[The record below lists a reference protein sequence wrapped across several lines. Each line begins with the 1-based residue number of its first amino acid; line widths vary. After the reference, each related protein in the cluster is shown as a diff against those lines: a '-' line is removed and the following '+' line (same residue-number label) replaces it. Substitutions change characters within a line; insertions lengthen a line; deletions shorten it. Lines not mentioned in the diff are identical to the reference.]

1 MTASDSSPMPPSQD
15 QDPGSTQ
22 AERAAAAGPS
32 ANDAAQEASEDTAA
46 QQAAS
51 GPESAGP
58 TPPSRAPKWFAKIFR
73 PKQQDEDEEDED
85 QSETARDQFRL
96 KPVRTGF
103 GLAIGVAIAILLW
116 LVLASLTQLL
126 MWIAVALFIALGLDP
141 IVRYFEN
148 RGWPRAA
155 GVGVVIVILLGMA
168 GGFLAT
174 LIPAL
179 VTQISQLVQRAPKI
193 IDAVTNN
200 PTIQQWDQQF
210 RLVEQAEEQV
220 DKFLRDSSAVGG
232 VFSGVIGAGNLVGQA
247 AFGTLIV
254 LVLAIYFLV
263 SLPGLKA
270 FGYSLV
276 PRSRRKRTRELGDA
290 ITRSVGNYV
299 MGQATVAL
307 CNALI
312 AFILMTILNVPY
324 PALLALCVAILA
336 FIPLVGGVVAG
347 VLVIIVA
354 LFGGGWQ
361 SALVYAICYF
371 AYLQV
376 EAYFVS
382 PKIMARA
389 VKVPGAVAVIAVI
402 AGGTLLGVAGA
413 LMAIPF
419 AAAVMLLIKEV
430 WVKRQDRH

>member
-1 MTASDSSPMPPSQD
+1 MSTPDPSREPDSQD
-15 QDPGSTQ
+15 PDQAVPSSTGHPSPLDAGAEGEGS
-22 AERAAAAGPS
+22 AD
-32 ANDAAQEASEDTAA
+32 ANPASSGKEDTTD
-46 QQAAS
+46 S
-51 GPESAGP
+51 GTHANSL
-58 TPPSRAPKWFAKIFR
+58 TPKWLGKLFR
-73 PKQQDEDEEDED
+73 PKQPDQEEESDALPE
-85 QSETARDQFRL
+85 SVRDLFTLR
-96 KPVRTGF
+96 PVRTGF
-103 GLAIGVAIAILLW
+103 GLAIGVSIALLLW
-116 LVLASLTQLL
+116 LTLASLTQLL
-126 MWIAVALFIALGLDP
+126 LWIAVALFIALGLDP
-141 IVRYFEN
+141 IVRFFEK
-148 RGWPRAA
+148 RRWPRAA
-155 GVGVVIVILLGMA
+155 GVGVVIALLVA
-168 GGFLAT
+168 ACGGFLAS

-179 VTQISQLVQRAPKI
+179 VAQITQLVQRAPDI
-193 IDAVTNN
+193 IDAVTND
-200 PTIQQWDQQF
+200 PTIQAWDQQF
-210 RLVEQAEEQV
+210 HLVQQAEDQLE
-220 DKFLRDSSAVGG
+220 KFMRDSSALGG

-270 FGYSLV
+270 FVYSLV
-276 PRSRRKRTRELGDA
+276 PRTRRKRIRELGDE

-299 MGQATVAL
+299 MGQATVAI
-307 CNALI
+307 CNALV

-324 PALLALCVAILA
+324 PALLSLCVAVLA
-336 FIPLVGGVVAG
+336 FIPLVGGVVAA

-361 SALVYAICYF
+361 TAVIYAICYF
-371 AYLQV
+371 AYLQI

-430 WVKRQDRH
+430 WVKRQDRR

>member
-1 MTASDSSPMPPSQD
+1 MNVSDPSPAPSSE
-15 QDPGSTQ
+15 DPEHGT
-22 AERAAAAGPS
+22 AAAPADSTPAS
-32 ANDAAQEASEDTAA
+32 STAQPDADTATQDAAH
-46 QQAAS
+46 
-51 GPESAGP
+51 GAGGGL
-58 TPPSRAPKWFAKIFR
+58 APKWLSKLFR
-73 PKQQDEDEEDED
+73 TRQQEEDED
-85 QSETARDQFRL
+85 TDELPESVRDLFTLR
-96 KPVRTGF
+96 PVRTGF
-103 GLAIGVAIAILLW
+103 GLAIGVAIALMLW
-116 LVLASLTQLL
+116 LVLSSLTQLL

-141 IVRYFEN
+141 IVRFFEK
-148 RGWPRAA
+148 RKWPRAV
-155 GVGVVIVILLGMA
+155 GVGVVIVLLLALA
-168 GGFLAT
+168 GAFLAT

-179 VTQISQLVQRAPKI
+179 VTQISQLAQRAPEI
-193 IDAVTNN
+193 IDAVTTN

-210 RLVEQAEEQV
+210 HLVDQAQEQV
-220 DKFLRDSSAVGG
+220 EKVLRDSSAMGG
-232 VFSGVIGAGNLVGQA
+232 VFNGVIGAGNFVGQA

-254 LVLAIYFLV
+254 LVLAVYFLV

-270 FGYSLV
+270 FVYSLV
-276 PRSRRKRTRELGDA
+276 PRSRRKRTRELGDE

-307 CNALI
+307 CNALL
-312 AFILMTILNVPY
+312 AFILMSILNVPY
-324 PALLALCVAILA
+324 PSLLALCVAILA

-347 VLVIIVA
+347 VLVVLVT
-354 LFGGGWQ
+354 LFSSGWQ
-361 SALVYAICYF
+361 PALVYAICYF

-430 WVKRQDRH
+430 WIKRQERR